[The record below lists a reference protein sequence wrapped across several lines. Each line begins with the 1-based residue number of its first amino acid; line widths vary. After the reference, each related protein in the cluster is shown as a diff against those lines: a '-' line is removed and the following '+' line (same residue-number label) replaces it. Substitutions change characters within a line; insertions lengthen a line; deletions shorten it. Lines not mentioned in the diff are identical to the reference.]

1 MFPEELKYSETH
13 EWVRCEEDDIVVVGI
28 TFYAQ
33 DALQDVTYV
42 ELLEI
47 GTSVER
53 GEEFGEI
60 HSVKAAS
67 DLYSPVSGEIIDIN
81 EELEDAPELVN
92 ESPYEE
98 GWMIKIKMSD
108 PNELNNL
115 ITSEEYQATLEEEE
129 EEE

>member
-1 MFPEELKYSETH
+1 MFPKELKYSETH
-13 EWVRCEEDDIVVVGI
+13 EWVRCAEDDIAVVGI

-42 ELLEI
+42 ELSEV
-47 GTSVER
+47 GTVVEQ

-67 DLYSPVSGEIIDIN
+67 DLYSPISGEIIEIN
-81 EELEDAPELVN
+81 EELEEAPELVN

-98 GWMIKIKMSD
+98 GWMIKIEISD
-108 PNELNNL
+108 PDELNNL
-115 ITSEEYQATLEEEE
+115 LTAAEYQATLEEEE
-129 EEE
+129 

>member
-1 MFPEELKYSETH
+1 MFPEELKYTETH
-13 EWVRCEEDDIVVVGI
+13 EWARCEEGGIVVIGI

-42 ELLEI
+42 ELWEV
-47 GTSVER
+47 GTLVKQA
-53 GEEFGEI
+53 EEFGEI

-67 DLYSPVSGEIIDIN
+67 DLYAPVSGEIIDIN

-98 GWMIKIKMSD
+98 GWMIKIKVSD
-108 PNELNNL
+108 PDELNNML
-115 ITSEEYQATLEEEE
+115 TAEEYQATLEEEE
-129 EEE
+129 

>member
-1 MFPEELKYSETH
+1 MFPEELKYAETH
-13 EWVRCEEDDIVVVGI
+13 EWARCEEDNIVVVGI

-42 ELLEI
+42 ELWEVE
-47 GTSVER
+47 TSVKQA
-53 GEEFGEI
+53 EEFGEI

-67 DLYSPVSGEIIDIN
+67 DLYAPVSGDIIEVN
-81 EELEDAPELVN
+81 EMLEDAPELIN

-108 PNELNNL
+108 SDELNNL
-115 ITSEEYQATLEEEE
+115 LTAEEYQATLEEEE
-129 EEE
+129 